1 MKTIIQD
8 FPTIYGEIVNGS
20 VYGQPNGSI
29 ARPPQNI
36 PSSIVLSGN
45 AKVTYTGVPQSGF
58 CAYDL
63 SDMLTTIV
71 APAGFNSLDVVVK
84 NSSNATVGSAT
95 LSQHASTATIPIIG
109 QAANK
114 PTNGDA
120 LTVIITMNGDDGNPI
135 ATSNTLPAT
144 AVVS

>member
-1 MKTIIQD
+1 MRTIIQD

-36 PSSIVLSGN
+36 PASITLSGN

-58 CAYDL
+58 CAYDIT
-63 SDMLTTIV
+63 DMIV
-71 APAGFNSLDVVVK
+71 DKVTPSGFNSLDVVVK
-84 NSSNATVGSAT
+84 NSSNATVGAAT
-95 LSQHASTATIPIIG
+95 LSEHASTTTIYIIG

-114 PTNGDA
+114 PTNGDP
-120 LTVIITMNGDDGNPI
+120 LTVTITMNGNDGNPI
-135 ATSNTLPAT
+135 ATSNTLDAV
-144 AVVS
+144 AVVE